1 MTQDV
6 TRQVAQDVT
15 PAQAPGQT
23 PAATRP
29 RSRPVRW
36 AEVRLVAA
44 REVGEKLRSRT
55 FLISSAF
62 FLVIVV
68 ASIALPALL
77 SDDGPPTYAIAAVG
91 APAVALTEQVPA
103 DQVELTL
110 REASDTAAAERLL
123 EAEEVEA
130 VLEVSADGRSS
141 PGCARCPA
149 TSRRAGRHL
158 PAGQLQTRSSS
169 RRLRGAGRR
178 TPLGPDGH
186 RAAARRQARWLPS

>member
-77 SDDGPPTYAIAAVG
+77 SDDGPPTYSIAAVG
-91 APAVALTEQVPA
+91 APARP
-103 DQVELTL
+103 
-110 REASDTAAAERLL
+110 
-123 EAEEVEA
+123 
-130 VLEVSADGRSS
+130 
-141 PGCARCPA
+141 
-149 TSRRAGRHL
+149 
-158 PAGQLQTRSSS
+158 
-169 RRLRGAGRR
+169 
-178 TPLGPDGH
+178 
-186 RAAARRQARWLPS
+186 